1 MMRVMPK
8 MRSAFSM
15 ITAIFVI
22 LLLATLSVLMLN
34 MSATTANNTIV
45 QYRTE
50 QAALYAKSFTELAI
64 LRATQMAARPATC
77 IQTDTDYAPSLAAY
91 NNGSGYEV
99 GTTMTFVQTNTAL
112 GCTIPN
118 TSNMIVD
125 VSVRYKNPIDPANAP
140 ITTYFR
146 RTLQKL

>member
-1 MMRVMPK
+1 MMMVTHK

-22 LLLATLSVLMLN
+22 LLLATISVLMLN
-34 MSATTANNTIV
+34 MGASTANNTVV

-50 QAALYAKSFTELAI
+50 QSALYAKSFTELAI
-64 LRATQMAARPATC
+64 LRATQTADRT
-77 IQTDTDYAPSLAAY
+77 TVTKTDYVGSVDLY
-91 NNGSGYEV
+91 NNGAGYEV
-99 GTTMTFVQTNTAL
+99 TTTRTFVDGA
-112 GCTIPN
+112 
-118 TSNMIVD
+118 SNMMVD
-125 VSVRYKNPIDPANAP
+125 VYVRYRNPIDPANAP

>member
-1 MMRVMPK
+1 MMMVTHK

-22 LLLATLSVLMLN
+22 LLLATISVLMLN
-34 MSATTANNTIV
+34 MGASTANNTVV

-50 QAALYAKSFTELAI
+50 QSALYAKSFTELAI
-64 LRATQMAARPATC
+64 LRATH
-77 IQTDTDYAPSLAAY
+77 
-91 NNGSGYEV
+91 NGAGYEV
-99 GTTMTFVQTNTAL
+99 TTTRTFVDGA
-112 GCTIPN
+112 
-118 TSNMIVD
+118 SNMMVD
-125 VSVRYKNPIDPANAP
+125 VYVRYRNPIDPANAP